1 MIEQADRRAN
11 DDDAAYRRLV
21 ERLRRQGA
29 EIGELTRELDDEAL
43 SRRTVPDKWSL
54 KELVCH
60 LWRLQRLFEDRIE
73 TMLTKDNPVLLP
85 YTPDVDPDFA
95 KLVTHD
101 ATETR
106 TAFLVEREDFSSRV
120 DRLEA
125 AQWLRTGQHPGYA
138 RFDVRFQ
145 VEYLVHHEAHHIY
158 QLFQRRLQL
167 DTLLR

>member
-1 MIEQADRRAN
+1 MTEQSDRRAN
-11 DDDAAYRRLV
+11 NDDAVYRRLV

-29 EIGELTRELDDEAL
+29 EIGELTSELDDEAL
-43 SRRTVPDKWSL
+43 SRRTLPDKWSL

-73 TMLTKDNPVLLP
+73 LMLTKDDPVLLP

-95 KLVTHD
+95 KLVAHD

-106 TAFLVEREDFSSRV
+106 TAFLAEREVFSSRL

-125 AQWLRTGQHPGYA
+125 AQWRRRGRHPGYT
-138 RFDVRFQ
+138 RFDVHFQ
-145 VEYLVHHEAHHIY
+145 IEYLVHHEAHHIY

-167 DTLLR
+167 DTLLH